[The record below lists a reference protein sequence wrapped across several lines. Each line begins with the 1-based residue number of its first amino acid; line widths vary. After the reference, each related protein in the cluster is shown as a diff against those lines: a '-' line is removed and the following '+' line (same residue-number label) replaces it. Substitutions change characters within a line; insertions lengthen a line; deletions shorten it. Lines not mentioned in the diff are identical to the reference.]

1 MLVIQ
6 IEVTDG
12 AWIVVNRNVPEKGD
26 VGAVTGHLEVADM
39 IDLGSCTYNDD
50 RIGEVCTVFRLA
62 TFI

>member
-6 IEVTDG
+6 IEVIDG

-39 IDLGSCTYNDD
+39 NDVGSCTYTTTT
-50 RIGEVCTVFRLA
+50 GQGKSAPCSG
-62 TFI
+62 